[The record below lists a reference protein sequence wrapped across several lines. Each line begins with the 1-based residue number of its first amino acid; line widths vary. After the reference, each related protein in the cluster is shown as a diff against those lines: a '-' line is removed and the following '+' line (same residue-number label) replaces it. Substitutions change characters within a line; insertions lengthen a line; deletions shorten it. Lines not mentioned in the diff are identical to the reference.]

1 MKYKIP
7 DKDEVIKR
15 SKLHPSR
22 VKAIF
27 GFGSRVYETASY
39 DSDWDWII
47 IANTSIPNQEIRSGD
62 FNIHVMTQDGFMNCL
77 KEHKT
82 SQVEAFMAPDEFRLL
97 EDIDI
102 DWKVNIPS
110 LRHSFSH
117 TSSNSWV
124 KSKKK
129 MMQDD
134 YYIGVKS
141 LFHSLRIPMFGIQI
155 ATSGYIHDFTEA
167 NWIYDKILSKS
178 NWKWNELDEE
188 FREIRNK
195 VSSDFRFVTQKF

>member
-1 MKYKIP
+1 MFQNIP
-7 DKDEVIKR
+7 NIDEVIKR
-15 SKLHPSR
+15 SKIHPSR
-22 VKAIF
+22 VKNVYI
-27 GFGSRVYETASY
+27 FGSRVYGCYTEK
-39 DSDWDWII
+39 SDWDFIM

-62 FNIHVMTQDGFMNCL
+62 FNIHVMTMDNFKSCL

-82 SQVEAFMAPDEFRLL
+82 SQVEAFLTPDRFRLM
-97 EDIDI
+97 ETEKIT
-102 DWKVNIPS
+102 WEPNISS

-129 MMQDD
+129 INQGD
-134 YYIGVKS
+134 YYVGVKS

-155 ATSGYIHDFTEA
+155 AKTGKINDFTES
-167 NWIYDKILSKS
+167 NWINDKIMSKTW
-178 NWKWNELDEE
+178 NWSELDSE

-195 VSSDFRFVTQKF
+195 ILSDFRLVTTK

>member
-7 DKDEVIKR
+7 TKDEVIKR
-15 SKLHPSR
+15 SKIHPVR

-39 DSDWDWII
+39 DSDWDWIV
-47 IANTSIPNQEIRSGD
+47 IANTSITNQEIRSGD

-82 SQVEAFMAPDEFRLL
+82 SQVEAFMAPMEFRLL

-102 DWKVNIPS
+102 DWGLNIPS

-124 KSKKK
+124 KAKKK
-129 MMQDD
+129 MMQGD

-141 LFHSLRIPMFGIQI
+141 LFHSLRIPLFGIQI
-155 ATSGYIHDFTEA
+155 ANSGYITDFTEA
-167 NWIYDKILSKS
+167 NWIYNKIFSIPK
-178 NWKWNELDEE
+178 WKWNDLDSE
-188 FREIRNK
+188 FRDLRNK
-195 VSSDFRFVTQKF
+195 ISSDFRIVTQK